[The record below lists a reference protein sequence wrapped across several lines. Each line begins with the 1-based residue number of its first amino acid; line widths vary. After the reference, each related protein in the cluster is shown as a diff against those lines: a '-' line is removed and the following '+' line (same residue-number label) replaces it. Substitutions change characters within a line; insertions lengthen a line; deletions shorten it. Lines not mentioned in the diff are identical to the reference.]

1 MKIIRSFTLVFVFAT
16 LFAAAGDAQKTASKR
31 PIKRPASTKTNAAT
45 LPPLEVR
52 AARVKV
58 SNQLSNVNQFI
69 NILGPVAQNIE
80 ALDNDA
86 RTKKIS
92 QQSIDLNEASKQK
105 VITAIRNLRAGLVSL
120 ETEFKTKPDLKIYLI
135 KIQGISDLAAQS
147 EDSALAG
154 KFVASRD
161 PLRTIA
167 QKLNDTLTAMPNAEL

>member
-16 LFAAAGDAQKTASKR
+16 LFAAVVDAQKTASKR

-154 KFVASRD
+154 KFVACRD